1 MAPIPNQV
9 ILCVDDD
16 ELILNS
22 LEMQLKEHL
31 GDHYLYE
38 FAENADDALEIL
50 DELETDG
57 YNTLL
62 VISDWLMPGLKGDNL
77 LIKIHKKFP
86 KVIKVMLT
94 GQADQEAIERSKA
107 EANLFACLAKPWSTS
122 DLINTIKKGLATI

>member
-16 ELILNS
+16 ELILTS

-31 GDHYLYE
+31 GDTYLYE

-77 LIKIHKKFP
+77 LIKIHQKFP
-86 KVIKVMLT
+86 KVVKVMLT
-94 GQADQEAIERSKA
+94 GQADQEAIERSKS

-122 DLINTIKKGLATI
+122 DLINTIKRGLSTI